1 MQKANTEDQR
11 ELAKRAAQGVAP
23 ARAQVNELVQPIIDF
38 QTSRFC
44 KRFCREN
51 RFRYQC
57 TLPVPFGSA
66 PKGASLCEWGNASY
80 GWMLDDLTSSK
91 RLTKY
96 QAREGSSLY
105 NYLYQIANSLP
116 FYERWKDWRFGRKV
130 YVPTYIQEL
139 GPVAAKVFLAL
150 RSNQNIE
157 LIAQALGENT
167 LDIENICQQVITL
180 LTQKKRLHLLNPPEN
195 ISLTQNTS
203 NSDEQNASRQMEIAS
218 YDEPI
223 EQTENKK
230 QLKDAWQQLSGV
242 EQYVV
247 EALVIEDQDAT
258 DVLQALKMMGVSIKK
273 GVTPEQTNRQQLYY
287 FRRKTLAKLAEVIK
301 RAEMGTKND

>member
-1 MQKANTEDQR
+1 MHKTNTKDQL
-11 ELAKRAAQGVAP
+11 ELARQAAQGLAP
-23 ARAQVNELVQPIIDF
+23 ARAQVNDLVQPIIDF

-57 TLPVPFGSA
+57 TLSTPYGSA
-66 PKGASLCEWGNASY
+66 PKGANFCEWGNASY
-80 GWMLDDLTSSK
+80 GWMLDDLTNSK
-91 RLTKY
+91 RLNKF

-116 FYERWKDWRFGRKV
+116 FYERWKDWRFDRKV
-130 YVPTYIQEL
+130 YVPSYIQQL
-139 GPVAAKVFLAL
+139 GPIAAKAFLAL
-150 RSNQNIE
+150 RAHQNIE
-157 LIAQALGENT
+157 LIAQSLGENT
-167 LDIENICQQVITL
+167 ATVENICQQIIML

-195 ISLTQNTS
+195 ISLTQYASDT
-203 NSDEQNASRQMEIAS
+203 DEQDSSKQMEIAS
-218 YDEPI
+218 YDEPL

-230 QLKDAWQQLSGV
+230 QLNDAWQQLSGV

-247 EALVIEDQDAT
+247 EALVIEDQDAS
-258 DVLQALKMMGVSIKK
+258 DVLGALTVMGVSIKD

-287 FRRKTLAKLAEVIK
+287 FRRKALAKLADLIRQTEK
-301 RAEMGTKND
+301 GTKND